1 MNKQLERFLQD
12 NNIKLTNLS
21 NKVISMLNP
30 DSEEFIISSSL
41 VVKNVG
47 GYLRKI
53 AQSSA
58 ANMKG
63 GTVLPSEY
71 FGVNSKS
78 YFADVNSV
86 NYNDANP
93 QFTRVAIPS
102 TFKGGAKKEYNFLS
116 VSQMKKY
123 YKNANKHY
131 TQAVNQLLANVFR
144 KSIKGGSITQKS
156 LIEAFNN

>member
-12 NNIKLTNLS
+12 NNIKASNLS
-21 NKVISMLNP
+21 TKVLSMMNP
-30 DSEEFIISSSL
+30 DSEEAIISSS
-41 VVKNVG
+41 VVKSVG
-47 GYLRKI
+47 GYLRKLT
-53 AQSSA
+53 QSSA
-58 ANMKG
+58 ENMKG

-78 YFADVNSV
+78 YFADVSSV

-102 TFKGGAKKEYNFLS
+102 TFKGGAKKDYKFLS
-116 VSQMKKY
+116 VAQMKKY
-123 YKNANKHY
+123 YKNANKQY
-131 TQAVNQLLANVFR
+131 TQAVNQVLANVFR

-156 LIEAFNN
+156 LKEAFNN

>member
-12 NNIKLTNLS
+12 NNIKVSNLS
-21 NKVISMLNP
+21 NKVLSMMNP
-30 DSEEFIISSSL
+30 DSEEAIVSSS

-47 GYLRKI
+47 GYLRKLT
-53 AQSSA
+53 QESSE
-58 ANMKG
+58 NMKG

-71 FGVNSKS
+71 FGVDSKS
-78 YFADVNSV
+78 YFANVSSV

-102 TFKGGAKKEYNFLS
+102 TFKGGDKNDYKFLT

-123 YKNANKHY
+123 YKNANKQY
-131 TQAVNQLLANVFR
+131 TQAINRMLANVFR

-156 LIEAFNN
+156 LKEALNN

>member
-12 NNIKLTNLS
+12 NNIKLSNLS
-21 NKVISMLNP
+21 NKVISMFNP
-30 DSEEFIISSSL
+30 DSEEAIIASS

-47 GYLRKI
+47 GYLRKLT
-53 AQSSA
+53 QSSGT
-58 ANMKG
+58 NMKG

-78 YFADVNSV
+78 YFADVESV

-102 TFKGGAKKEYNFLS
+102 TFKGGAKNDYKFLS

-131 TQAVNQLLANVFR
+131 TQAVNKLLANVFK

-156 LIEAFNN
+156 LIEALNN

>member
-12 NNIKLTNLS
+12 NNIKVSNLS
-21 NKVISMLNP
+21 NKVLSMMNP
-30 DSEEFIISSSL
+30 DSEEAIVSSS

-47 GYLRKI
+47 GYLRKLT
-53 AQSSA
+53 QESTE
-58 ANMKG
+58 NMKG

-78 YFADVNSV
+78 YFANVSSV

-102 TFKGGAKKEYNFLS
+102 TFKGGAKNDYKFLT

-123 YKNANKHY
+123 YKNANKQY
-131 TQAVNQLLANVFR
+131 TQAINRMLANVFR

-156 LIEAFNN
+156 LKEALNN

>member
-12 NNIKLTNLS
+12 NNIKASNLS
-21 NKVISMLNP
+21 TKVLGMMNP
-30 DSEEFIISSSL
+30 DSEEAVISSS
-41 VVKNVG
+41 VVKSVG
-47 GYLRKI
+47 GYLRRLT
-53 AQSSA
+53 QSSVE
-58 ANMKG
+58 NMTG

-78 YFADVNSV
+78 YFADVGSV

-102 TFKGGAKKEYNFLS
+102 TFKGGAKKEYKFLS
-116 VSQMKKY
+116 VAQMKKY
-123 YKNANKHY
+123 YKNANKQY
-131 TQAVNQLLANVFR
+131 TQAINQVLANVFR

-156 LIEAFNN
+156 LKEAFNN

>member
-12 NNIKLTNLS
+12 NNIKLSNLS
-21 NKVISMLNP
+21 NKVVSMLNP
-30 DSEEFIISSSL
+30 DSEAIIASS

-47 GYLRKI
+47 GYLKQLT
-53 AQSSA
+53 QSSGT
-58 ANMKG
+58 NMKG

-71 FGVNSKS
+71 FGVTSKS
-78 YFADVNSV
+78 YFPDVESV

-102 TFKGGAKKEYNFLS
+102 TFKGGAKKDYKFLS

-131 TQAVNQLLANVFR
+131 TQAVNQLLANVFK

>member
-12 NNIKLTNLS
+12 NNIKASNLS
-21 NKVISMLNP
+21 NKVLGMMNP
-30 DSEEFIISSSL
+30 DSEEAVISSS
-41 VVKNVG
+41 VVKTVG
-47 GYLRKI
+47 GYLRRLT
-53 AQSSA
+53 QSSVEK
-58 ANMKG
+58 MKG

-78 YFADVNSV
+78 YFADVSSV

-93 QFTRVAIPS
+93 QFTRLAIPS
-102 TFKGGAKKEYNFLS
+102 TFKGGAKKDYKFLS

-123 YKNANKHY
+123 YKNANKQY
-131 TQAVNQLLANVFR
+131 TQAVNQILANVFK

-156 LIEAFNN
+156 LKDAFNN